1 MALLYIL
8 GFLLLA
14 GCQALPQP
22 QLDDAAT
29 DQAIAAFRHTLNQ
42 SVAKLWA
49 DVDYNNDSI
58 FTLSC
63 SSNVN
68 LIYLPLQTDKI
79 IDVKVILYSTLAQ
92 TVCLDDSL
100 VTKQE
105 FDTHFA
111 QSGSGLSPIADE
123 LFRELDMN
131 HDGSVSEGDLNLYY
145 VRMDANILPRT
156 GKTLCTEKLTT
167 YQVPNTENGVT
178 LSLNSNDDGQVEKQ
192 EFEAY
197 FTKLLV
203 ILLRIQLEKVSTTVV
218 PTTESPLLAKFK
230 GIVDKEVKI
239 LWTLVDFNNDT
250 QFNMADMKTIFADYD
265 TNNDGGITMAEFKT
279 RFSANVPS
287 LQLVEG
293 ELFRELDMN
302 HDDVIRRHDL
312 ELYFQMIDQN

>member
-58 FTLSC
+58 FTVQDMLNILTGYD
-63 SSNVN
+63 SNN
-68 LIYLPLQTDKI
+68 
-79 IDVKVILYSTLAQ
+79 
-92 TVCLDDSL
+92 DSL

-123 LFRELDMN
+123 LFRELDIN
-131 HDGSVSEGDLNLYY
+131 HDGSVSEGDLKLYY
-145 VRMDANILPRT
+145 VRMDAN
-156 GKTLCTEKLTT
+156 
-167 YQVPNTENGVT
+167 N
-178 LSLNSNDDGQVEKQ
+178 DGQVEKQ

-312 ELYFQMIDQN
+312 ELYFQMIDQNDDGHVSEQEFTSYFTRIFTLLYAVALQTQGGIVG